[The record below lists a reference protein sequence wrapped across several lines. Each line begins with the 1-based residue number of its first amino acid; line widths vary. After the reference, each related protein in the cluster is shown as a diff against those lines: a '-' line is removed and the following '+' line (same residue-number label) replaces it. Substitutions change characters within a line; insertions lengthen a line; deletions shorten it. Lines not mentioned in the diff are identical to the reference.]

1 MIPTSLP
8 TPRILD
14 PHSVPKLRWGVLGPG
29 SIAATFVDTVHKHT
43 QQRITATASRV
54 AERAEAFAR
63 THGIPTAYAG
73 YEQLVTDPNVDVV
86 YIATTQEFHMDHALL
101 AIEAGKHVLIEK
113 PMAITGDQAQRIADA
128 AAAHKVLAMEAM
140 WTRYLPHIDVIR
152 QLLDDGVFG
161 DITMVQADFGHNA
174 TGKRLWNDADGG
186 ALLDLGIYPLAWCS
200 MALGAPTS
208 VSATGHLSTNGIDE
222 QSVIRM
228 EYASGA
234 QAVVTTSLRSM
245 GTVRASIAGREA
257 TLDSH
262 VPFFT
267 PSGFTLRTSVFE
279 PAQHE
284 FRDTTGILAH
294 EGLSYQATHLA
305 QYVGEGR
312 LDSPFRPL
320 QEVVSDIKVIDTA
333 RHQIGALLLHER

>member
-1 MIPTSLP
+1 MIPKTLP
-8 TPRILD
+8 TPRIVD

-29 SIAATFVDTVHKHT
+29 SIAATFVDTVHRNT
-43 QQRITATASRV
+43 EQRITATASRV

-73 YEQLVTDPNVDVV
+73 YEQLVTDPNVDVI
-86 YIATTQEFHMDHALL
+86 YIATTQEFHLDHALL

-113 PMAITGDQAQRIADA
+113 PMAITADQAQRIADA
-128 AAAHKVLAMEAM
+128 AAQHKVLAMEAM

-152 QLLDDGVFG
+152 QLLADGVFG
-161 DITMVQADFGHNA
+161 EITLVQADFGHNS
-174 TGKRLWNDADGG
+174 TGPRLWNDADGG
-186 ALLDLGIYPLAWCS
+186 ALLDLGIYPFGWCS
-200 MALGAPTS
+200 LALGAPKS
-208 VSATGHLSTNGIDE
+208 VDATGHLATNGVDE
-222 QSVIRM
+222 QSVVRM

-267 PSGFTLRTSVFE
+267 PTGFTLRTSVFDPPE
-279 PAQHE
+279 HE
-284 FRDTTGILAH
+284 FRDTSGIVGH
-294 EGLSYQATHLA
+294 EGLCYQANHVAKYIGDGLT
-305 QYVGEGR
+305 
-312 LDSPFRPL
+312 DSPLRPL
-320 QEVVSDIKVIDTA
+320 AEVVSDIRIIDTA
-333 RHQIGALLLHER
+333 RHQIGALLRHER

>member
-1 MIPTSLP
+1 MIPAALP
-8 TPRILD
+8 APRIVD
-14 PHSVPKLRWGVLGPG
+14 PASVPKLRWGVIGPG
-29 SIAATFVDTVHKHT
+29 SIAETFVDSTHKHT
-43 QQRITATASRV
+43 EQRIVAVASRTPG
-54 AERAEAFAR
+54 RGSAFAAAR
-63 THGIPTAYAG
+63 GIEKVYTS
-73 YEQLVTDPNVDVV
+73 YEQLVSDPDIDVV
-86 YIATTQEFHMDHALL
+86 YIATTHEFHLEHALL
-101 AIEAGKHVLIEK
+101 AIEAGKHVLVEK
-113 PMAITGDQAQRIADA
+113 PIAITAEQAQRIVDA
-128 AAAHKVLAMEAM
+128 ASAAKVLAMEAL
-140 WTRYLPHIDVIR
+140 WTRYLPQTDVVR
-152 QLLDDGVFG
+152 QLLADGVFG
-161 DITMVQADFGHNA
+161 EITMVQADFGHNQ

-186 ALLDLGIYPLAWCS
+186 ALLDLGIYALAWCS
-200 MALGAPTS
+200 MALGAPQS

-234 QAVVTTSLRSM
+234 QSVVTTSLRSM
-245 GTVRASIAGREA
+245 GTVRASIAGRHA

-267 PSGFTLRTSVFE
+267 PTGFTLRSSVFTPPE
-279 PAQHE
+279 HE
-284 FRDTTGILAH
+284 FRDTTGIVAH

-320 QEVVSDIKVIDTA
+320 DEVVSDIRIIDIA

>member
-1 MIPTSLP
+1 MIPASLP
-8 TPRILD
+8 APRIVD
-14 PHSVPKLRWGVLGPG
+14 PNSVPKLRWGVIGPG
-29 SIAATFVDTVHKHT
+29 SIAETFVDSTHKYT
-43 QQRITATASRV
+43 AQRITAVASRTPGKG
-54 AERAEAFAR
+54 EAFASSR
-63 THGIPTAYAG
+63 GIDKTYSS
-73 YEQLVTDPNVDVV
+73 YEQLVSDPDIDVV
-86 YIATTQEFHMDHALL
+86 YVATTHAFHLEHALL
-101 AIEAGKHVLIEK
+101 AIEAGKHVLVEK
-113 PMAITGDQAQRIADA
+113 PVAITADQAQRIADA
-128 AAAHKVLAMEAM
+128 AAAANVLAMEAM

-152 QLLDDGVFG
+152 QLLADGTFG

-200 MALGAPTS
+200 MALGAPSS

-222 QSVIRM
+222 QTVIRM

-279 PAQHE
+279 PAEHE
-284 FRDTTGILAH
+284 FRDTSGILAH

-320 QEVVSDIKVIDTA
+320 QEVVNDIRIIDTA